1 MLLRKRSDLQRNLL
15 ALAAGLGAGVG
26 LGILLAPKSGRDL
39 RRAIGRKT
47 GKGVS
52 AVADGAEHLQERALG
67 LAEKSWRAVEREKSR
82 LVHAIDAGKTAYQAA
97 AS

>member
-1 MLLRKRSDLQRNLL
+1 MLLRKRSDLQRSLF

-47 GKGVS
+47 GESVS
-52 AVADGAEHLQERALG
+52 AVADGAEQLQEHALG
-67 LAEKSWRAVEREKSR
+67 LAEKGWRAVEREKSR
-82 LVHAIDAGKTAYQAA
+82 LGHAIDAGKTAYHRA